1 MFLYFINCISNK
13 RYELWNGKN
22 KTKNISFAIKYG
34 SCHKIVSKFNITVS
48 NIHFFSQLKFIQN
61 WYYINYFISCID
73 IYIIFSKPFDIKEYR
88 FITKCSLFYKSHTYP
103 IWNLFFIAKI
113 SKIDTWHKRHIKT
126 SKSKHEFPHLEKKHK
141 TPSQTSAE
149 SNFIVRKR

>member
-61 WYYINYFISCID
+61 
-73 IYIIFSKPFDIKEYR
+73 
-88 FITKCSLFYKSHTYP
+88 
-103 IWNLFFIAKI
+103 
-113 SKIDTWHKRHIKT
+113 
-126 SKSKHEFPHLEKKHK
+126 
-141 TPSQTSAE
+141 
-149 SNFIVRKR
+149 